1 MHVGEKPVE
10 EVPASAEELLL
21 YAIGE
26 VAGLTGVSQ
35 SLLRLWEREGLISP
49 RRTPGGHRFYTSN
62 DLERLRRI
70 AYLRKVGGLNTA
82 AIRRE
87 LGLAEKPPLSEIS
100 PGRSEPGRRL
110 RELRTRQKLSL
121 ATVAQR
127 TGLSTSFLSAVE
139 RGQAS
144 ISLANLFKL
153 ADAYG
158 TTVPGLNSA
167 YQAEQRKLLRPE
179 ERPRYID
186 AHGLVVI
193 EDLITRPGAL
203 EAQRIEV
210 QPGGGSEEAY
220 AHPGEE
226 FIYVLTGQLEFWIG
240 ESEHY
245 QLHPGDSLY
254 FLSTQL
260 HRWRNEQDTP
270 ASVLWINVPIIASS
284 ASDDASQRGAARRRP
299 HLRP

>member
-1 MHVGEKPVE
+1 MDLEDENVE
-10 EVPASAEELLL
+10 EGQMPKEKLFHP
-21 YAIGE
+21 IGE
-26 VAGLTGVSQ
+26 AASMIGVSQ
-35 SLLRLWEREGLISP
+35 GLLRLWEQESLISP
-49 RRTPGGHRFYTSN
+49 QRTAGGHRFYTSE
-62 DLERLRRI
+62 DLVRLRHI
-70 AYLRKVGGLNTA
+70 AYLRRVGGLNTA

-87 LGLAEKPPLSEIS
+87 LGVAGKSAAVEATDARPDL
-100 PGRSEPGRRL
+100 GRRL
-110 RELRTRQKLSL
+110 RELRTQQKLSL
-121 ATVAQR
+121 TAVAQK

-158 TTVPGLNSA
+158 TTVPGLNPE
-167 YQAEQRKLLRPE
+167 YQRGQRKVLHPQ
-179 ERPRYID
+179 ERPRFVD
-186 AHGLVVI
+186 KGGQVVI

-226 FIYVLTGQLEFWIG
+226 FIYVLAGQLEFWIA

-245 QLHPGDSLY
+245 QLQSGDSLS
-254 FLSTQL
+254 FLSTQP
-260 HRWRNEQDTP
+260 HRWRNEQDES
-270 ASVLWINVPIIASS
+270 AIVLWINAPLTENASS
-284 ASDDASQRGAARRRP
+284 EAPKRGTARQRLP
-299 HLRP
+299 FQL